1 MLNMFYLPEKPSLQI
16 QNIVSPFNIPQAAPF
31 LHKLST
37 PAGQAL
43 IGIVDTVVVIRVV
56 VIRVVVIRVVVKVV
70 VKVVVGKVVVIRDV
84 SQIGPGIIIGF

>member
-31 LHKLST
+31 LHKLSA

-43 IGIVDTVVVIRVV
+43 IGIVDT
-56 VIRVVVIRVVVKVV
+56 VVVIRVVVKVV